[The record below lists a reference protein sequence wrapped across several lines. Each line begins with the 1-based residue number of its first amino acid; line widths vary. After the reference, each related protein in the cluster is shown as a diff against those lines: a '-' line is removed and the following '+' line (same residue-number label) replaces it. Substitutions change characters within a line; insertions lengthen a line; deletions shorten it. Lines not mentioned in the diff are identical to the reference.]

1 MPGDSPSCY
10 LSSCH
15 WLCSDAHHLLSRL
28 LQWYFHWTF
37 FLSACPVL
45 WLIASLVPTLHI
57 SVIESFIHL
66 IMALWWMAPDV
77 GLVMWLPLTSEM
89 FTSVMWAEAWNTLVQ
104 LGLPSCTSAIT
115 TRRKCFG
122 QLPVQGG
129 WEIHGAYL
137 DPPHCLEP
145 SPANPNQGQAYV
157 AKIQVQ
163 KWEINTYC
171 CMTLWF
177 WSVCYLAKAD

>member
-66 IMALWWMAPDV
+66 IMAYSWAGEALLQTVSWVRLSSTCSIV
-77 GLVMWLPLTSEM
+77 GPVTTP
-89 FTSVMWAEAWNTLVQ
+89 
-104 LGLPSCTSAIT
+104 GPSQG
-115 TRRKCFG
+115 RWQKCKRGRGTCDYFNS
-122 QLPVQGG
+122 L
-129 WEIHGAYL
+129 A
-137 DPPHCLEP
+137 
-145 SPANPNQGQAYV
+145 
-157 AKIQVQ
+157 Q
-163 KWEINTYC
+163 KWQALFFSPTFHCIKQVTRPKP
-171 CMTLWF
+171 T
-177 WSVCYLAKAD
+177 SKR